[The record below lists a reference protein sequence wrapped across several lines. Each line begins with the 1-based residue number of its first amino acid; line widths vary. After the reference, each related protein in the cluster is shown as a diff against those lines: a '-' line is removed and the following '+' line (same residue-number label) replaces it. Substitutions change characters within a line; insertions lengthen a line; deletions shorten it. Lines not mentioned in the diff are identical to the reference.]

1 MSTKQKKPT
10 TVNEKESIMKRIAWL
25 ILSLLVGQSASARAE
40 SSYRQFCDWSNNNP
54 SWVPVASHI
63 ALGAG
68 IAYALRTQGASPV
81 VSWIVPSMI
90 GIGKEELLD
99 KNASMA
105 DMSEWAIGGAVG
117 AWLGGVRVAPKQ
129 GGVSAELS
137 TTF

>member
-1 MSTKQKKPT
+1 
-10 TVNEKESIMKRIAWL
+10 MKRIAWL
-25 ILSLLVGQSASARAE
+25 IIGLLVGQSASARAE

-54 SWVPVASHI
+54 SWVPVTSHI

-129 GGVSAELS
+129 GGVSAEFS